1 LGRYGPEMGTDQF
14 GAQIMISGQQR
25 QAGQPESVIARF
37 SNIEL
42 FHVGQAFR
50 LGIFN

>member
-1 LGRYGPEMGTDQF
+1 MGTDQF

-25 QAGQPESVIARF
+25 QTGQPESVIARF

-50 LGIFN
+50 LGINF